1 MDYCISQLHYYFIT
15 YYNNLMMNYFIYD
28 LHSMC
33 IVIYSYNVY
42 YTLYYIL
49 FVVIY
54 NNLLLSHFMD

>member
-1 MDYCISQLHYYFIT
+1 
-15 YYNNLMMNYFIYD
+15 MNYFIYD

>member
-15 YYNNLMMNYFIYD
+15 YSNLLMDYFIYD

-33 IVIYSYNVY
+33 IVIYSYSVY

-49 FVVIY
+49 FVFY
-54 NNLLLSHFMD
+54 L